1 VSAPG
6 RPIYHEAG
14 RSYGSALVL
23 SVLIALGFLA
33 DLLIGG
39 GLAHLIA
46 WIVAFVVVVGIDLIV
61 VHAARTFGSV
71 TVTETA
77 LVVGEGRV
85 DRERLV
91 AIVRSADDGAPV
103 LGRSS
108 AQGVPR
114 GKAVLAARLSDGST
128 LLVPTRHPDRLAEV
142 LSLSLDVPQVRPAEP
157 TDAPAIREIEQ
168 GAAALFRV
176 AGLEFPG
183 PWSDLTRTRGSLA
196 TYVCGEPPAGFVQLT
211 ELDGA
216 AHIEQL
222 AVLPGR
228 MRSGLGGALL
238 EAACGWARER
248 GRPAITITIY
258 PGVEPVREFFRE
270 HGFAET
276 SELGPELL
284 ELRDWERAIGLD
296 AAGERVV
303 LRREL

>member
-14 RSYGSALVL
+14 RSYASALAL
-23 SVLIALGFLA
+23 AVLIVAGFLA

-46 WIVAFVVVVGIDLIV
+46 WIIAFVVVVGIDLIV

-71 TVTETA
+71 TVTDTA
-77 LVVGEGRV
+77 LTVGEESV
-85 DRERLV
+85 ARERLV
-91 AIVRSADDGAPV
+91 AVVRTAGDAAPV
-103 LGRSS
+103 LGRTR
-108 AQGVPR
+108 AEGVPR
-114 GKAVLAARLSDGST
+114 AKAALAVRLDDGST
-128 LLVPTRHPDRLAEV
+128 LLVPTRRPDRLADV

-157 TDAPAIREIEQ
+157 ADAPAIREIEQ
-168 GAAALFRV
+168 GAEALFRV
-176 AGLEFPG
+176 AGFEFPG
-183 PWSDLTRTRGSLA
+183 PWSDLTRIRRSLA
-196 TYVCGEPPAGFVQLT
+196 VFVCGEPPAGFVQLT

-222 AVLPGR
+222 AVLPGQ

-238 EAACGWARER
+238 EAACGWASER
-248 GRPAITITIY
+248 GRTAITITIY
-258 PGVEPVREFFRE
+258 PGVEPVREFFHAR
-270 HGFAET
+270 GFVET

-284 ELRDWERAIGLD
+284 EQRDWERAIGLD

>member
-14 RSYGSALVL
+14 RSYASAVVL
-23 SVLIALGFLA
+23 SVLIVLGFLA

-39 GLAHLIA
+39 GRAHLIA
-46 WIVAFVVVVGIDLIV
+46 WIVALAVVVGIDLIA

-71 TVTETA
+71 TVTDTA
-77 LVVGEGRV
+77 LTVGEESV
-85 DRERLV
+85 ARERLV
-91 AIVRSADDGAPV
+91 AIERKAAAEAPI
-103 LGRSS
+103 LGRTR
-108 AQGVPR
+108 AAGMPR
-114 GKAVLAARLSDGST
+114 GKAALAVRLTDGST
-128 LLVPTRHPDRLAEV
+128 LLVPTRRPDRLAEA
-142 LSLSLDVPQVRPAEP
+142 LSLSLDVLQVRPAEP
-157 TDAPAIREIEQ
+157 ADAPAIGEIER

-196 TYVCGEPPAGFVQLT
+196 MFVCGEPPVGFVQLT

-238 EAACGWARER
+238 EAAWGWARER

-258 PGVEPVREFFRE
+258 PGVEPVREFFRG